1 MHVLTVL
8 CAPKGQSP
16 PAVPTAF
23 EATPEMPF
31 RNQYTQR
38 ISLDPDLKLVFLG
51 DMIDGGHQSSQVLL
65 LLLALKLTYPDRVF
79 LLRGRRESKTEWSP
93 RAHSVL
99 LQDELARRYENL
111 PGADPEE
118 LYTQCSRVFR
128 SLPIAAVVNEEYFC
142 VSGGIGP
149 GSLSDD
155 PTSLVRQEDTM
166 KQSTLCDLVWSDPMD
181 DEDEDL
187 QSNALFLHNY
197 EKGIGYNYSFN
208 AVMNF
213 ITEKKYRCIVRSV
226 SFPDSRDVAP
236 QVTRQSHNSSG
247 RPWHYQ
253 YSYYDPGYRLY
264 RRNPLTNFPTV
275 IGLFSAPRFLNEN
288 ENRGAVMFIEGDKMN
303 LRQFTAACRPFA
315 LPKMKNALEWSIPSV
330 CSQAASVAEALWNVC
345 SAADDDPHRRA
356 LSHLRNDAHYD
367 KQRAQLLGFQKL
379 CKMVK
384 KRERAQGNAMMMNG
398 LSGLVTSD
406 EPVIRPLAARPPVF
420 YSLDRFERLRPLQE
434 HFKAIREECA
444 AVWKTRKVLDLH
456 RPAGA
461 WVGGNSNEFINH
473 YMQQEGWIPSYQ
485 TKTGRNYSWLN
496 YGLMHN
502 GSLLARNAATCPK
515 TTELIQQINQI
526 AMVRVCGFS
535 AMLPHSEIKPHRDQ
549 AGVLDNALAFHLG
562 LIVPSK
568 QDCYLVVDNQV
579 ANHEEGEVI
588 IFDSTYTHSATNGS
602 DEDRIV
608 LYIDFQLCSTDP
620 IQKYLL

>member
-1 MHVLTVL
+1 MVCDHLKPKRYISCEEVFGTNKLPAEPTKPDLHALHIGFGEERPLDTDVFHALLNWGKAALDSEPNVLDISGRVCVVGPLRGQLYDLMHVLTVL

-330 CSQAASVAEALWNVC
+330 CSQAASVAEV
-345 SAADDDPHRRA
+345 
-356 LSHLRNDAHYD
+356 
-367 KQRAQLLGFQKL
+367 
-379 CKMVK
+379 
-384 KRERAQGNAMMMNG
+384 
-398 LSGLVTSD
+398 
-406 EPVIRPLAARPPVF
+406 
-420 YSLDRFERLRPLQE
+420 
-434 HFKAIREECA
+434 
-444 AVWKTRKVLDLH
+444 
-456 RPAGA
+456 
-461 WVGGNSNEFINH
+461 
-473 YMQQEGWIPSYQ
+473 
-485 TKTGRNYSWLN
+485 
-496 YGLMHN
+496 
-502 GSLLARNAATCPK
+502 
-515 TTELIQQINQI
+515 
-526 AMVRVCGFS
+526 
-535 AMLPHSEIKPHRDQ
+535 
-549 AGVLDNALAFHLG
+549 
-562 LIVPSK
+562 
-568 QDCYLVVDNQV
+568 
-579 ANHEEGEVI
+579 
-588 IFDSTYTHSATNGS
+588 
-602 DEDRIV
+602 
-608 LYIDFQLCSTDP
+608 
-620 IQKYLL
+620 